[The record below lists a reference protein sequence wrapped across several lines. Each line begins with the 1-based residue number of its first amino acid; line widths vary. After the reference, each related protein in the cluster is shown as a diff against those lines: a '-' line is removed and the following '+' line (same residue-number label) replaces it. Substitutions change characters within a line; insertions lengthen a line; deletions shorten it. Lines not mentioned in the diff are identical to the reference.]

1 MARRYLIYDVFTR
14 RALTGNPL
22 ALVLDC
28 DGMATAEMQA
38 VASEFNLSETVFV
51 LPADNPAHSARLR
64 IFTPLSERSF
74 AGHPTIG
81 SAVCLAA
88 ERFGTDCWEQD
99 AVIVLE
105 EGIGP
110 VRCGV
115 RLNLTAGFAEF
126 DCPKLPRPLGDAS
139 GKAAIAAAIGVSP
152 PEITFENHRPS
163 VWSAGLPYHFVP
175 VHGMT
180 ALASAQPVR
189 EAWSA
194 AFGNDGAFLYTRETE
209 GHDHHF
215 RARMFAPMHG
225 IDEDPATGSAVAA
238 LAGPVHHFDAPPDG
252 EHVAMVEQGYEMG
265 RPSLIRLEMTVS
277 QGALQTVRIGG
288 DAVRIA
294 EGMLHLD

>member
-1 MARRYLIYDVFTR
+1 VARRYLIYDVFTR

-28 DGMATAEMQA
+28 DGMDAGQMQA
-38 VASEFNLSETVFV
+38 VAREFNLSETVFV
-51 LPADNPAHSARLR
+51 LPADNPAHSARIR
-64 IFTPLSERSF
+64 IFTPVSEVPF

-88 ERFGTDCWEQD
+88 ERFGPDCQGQD
-99 AVIVLE
+99 AVVVLE

-115 RLNLTAGFAEF
+115 RLNRAAGFAEF
-126 DCPKLPRPLGDAS
+126 DCPRLPRALGEAS
-139 GKAAIAAAIGVSP
+139 SKEAIAAALGLAPADV
-152 PEITFENHRPS
+152 TFENHRPTVWTAGS
-163 VWSAGLPYHFVP
+163 VPFHYVP
-175 VHGMT
+175 VHDMA
-180 ALASAQPVR
+180 ALGSAQPVR
-189 EAWSA
+189 ESWPA

-238 LAGPVHHFDAPPDG
+238 LAGPVHDFDAPPDG
-252 EHVAMVEQGYEMG
+252 EHLALVEQGYEMG

-277 QGALQTVRIGG
+277 HGALQTVRIGG
-288 DAVRIA
+288 DAVRLA
-294 EGMLHLD
+294 EGVLAV